1 MRALRYHGPRDMRLE
16 DLPEPVPPPGW
27 ALVEVSWVGI
37 CGTDLHEYLAGPLY
51 VPASSVPLV
60 LGHEFS
66 GVVRTAPAGSQV
78 RAGDRVAVD
87 ALVRCGSCW
96 FCERGLY
103 HLCDHLEVVGL
114 SRDGALATY
123 VAVPTHGL
131 HPLPESISDE
141 AAVLV
146 EIFSCG
152 VHSVRRGRV
161 TIGESAAVVGAGP
174 MGLVVTAAAAA
185 VGAYPIISVEP
196 VAARRDRA
204 LALGATHAVD
214 PGAGDA
220 VEQVR
225 ELTRGRGADVTFE
238 CVGKETTLR
247 VAVEAARKR
256 GRVVVTGVF
265 EEQASLSFNE
275 VVLSERELIGSVSYQ
290 FDHARAVALMSS
302 GRVDLTPMITSRL
315 GLAEASTGFEQL
327 ASRKEEGVKVL
338 ITPRS

>member
-1 MRALRYHGPRDMRLE
+1 
-16 DLPEPVPPPGW
+16 
-27 ALVEVSWVGI
+27 
-37 CGTDLHEYLAGPLY
+37 
-51 VPASSVPLV
+51 

-66 GVVRTAPAGSQV
+66 GVVQAVHPGSPVQV
-78 RAGDRVAVD
+78 GDRVAVD

-114 SRDGALATY
+114 TRDGALATY

-131 HPLPESISDE
+131 YPLPESISDE

-152 VHSVRRGRV
+152 VHTVRRGRV
-161 TIGESAAVVGAGP
+161 TVGESVVVVGAGP

-185 VGAYPIISVEP
+185 VSAYPVISVET
-196 VAARRDRA
+196 VATRRNRA
-204 LALGATHAVD
+204 LALGATHTID
-214 PGAGDA
+214 PSAGDP

-225 ELTRGRGADVTFE
+225 ELTQGRGADVTFE
-238 CVGKETTLR
+238 CVGTESTLQ

-256 GRVVVTGVF
+256 GRVVVTGIF
-265 EEQASLSFNE
+265 EEPCALCFND
-275 VVLSERELIGSVSYQ
+275 VVLAERELIGSVSYQ
-290 FDHARAVALMSS
+290 FDHARAVSLLSS

-315 GLAEASTGFEQL
+315 SLADANMGFEQL
-327 ASRKEEGVKVL
+327 VSHKEEHVKVL
-338 ITPRS
+338 ITPRT